1 MQISAAVLMV
11 AGAALVVA
19 AIYAFVV
26 ARFRRRTQDLGVIS
40 SQWIAQHRASSQDPN
55 R

>member
-1 MQISAAVLMV
+1 MQISAVVLMLGGV
-11 AGAALVVA
+11 VVVVA

-26 ARFRRRTQDLGVIS
+26 ARFRKRTEDLGVIS
-40 SQWIAQHRASSQDPN
+40 SQWVAEHRASSPDPD

>member
-1 MQISAAVLMV
+1 MQISEAVLIA

-19 AIYAFVV
+19 AVYALLV
-26 ARFRRRTQDLGVIS
+26 ARFRRRTNDLGVIS
-40 SQWIAQHRASSQDPN
+40 SQWVAEHRASSPDPD